1 MKRHEAWRMAYRM
14 DRYMRSASI
23 EEIEERSRDISINL
37 MNVNES
43 GQLSPGSS
51 NNDSIYWWELWTHV
65 LEEFALRSVD
75 HMKLDLMAP
84 FPWISHPDLPR
95 GLRILGRRKLPKT
108 DFIARV
114 GQREHMKAA
123 FERGSF
129 RIAPATSYAD
139 PSLNPAIRDEE
150 LSVTAIRSGDTAT
163 IRPFDPATGISGDP
177 IEAIG
182 NISFSQTMQENF
194 FVLCMTRGYQP
205 RILDDF
211 EANSL
216 LIIHNVNRFL
226 IRLEK
231 AVKRMR
237 PDLTL
242 VARPITYYD
251 PYRVQ
256 PKDLEA
262 PFSKNFRYAYQREY
276 RLVWHKPGLGFDEEP
291 FFVEMGT
298 LSDIAILFNSR
309 D

>member
-1 MKRHEAWRMAYRM
+1 MEYRM
-14 DRYMRSASI
+14 DRYMRSATI
-23 EEIEERSRDISINL
+23 EEIEERSRDIAINM
-37 MNVNES
+37 MNVTDK
-43 GQLSPGSS
+43 GQLSPGMP
-51 NNDSIYWWELWTHV
+51 NNENSIWWELWTHI
-65 LEEFALRSVD
+65 LEEFALRSVN
-75 HMKLDLMAP
+75 HMPLDLMAQ
-84 FPWISHPDLPR
+84 FPWISHPNPPL
-95 GLRILGRRKLPKT
+95 GLRILGKRKLPET

-114 GQREHMKAA
+114 GQQQHMKAA
-123 FERGSF
+123 FERGRV

-163 IRPFDPATGISGDP
+163 IRPYDPTTGLSGDP

-182 NISFSQTMQENF
+182 NISFSKTMQENF
-194 FVLCMTRGYQP
+194 FILCMTLGYEP

-211 EANSL
+211 GASSL
-216 LIIHNVNRFL
+216 LVIHNVNRFL

-231 AVKRMR
+231 AVRRLR

-242 VARPITYYD
+242 VARPVSYYD

-256 PKDLEA
+256 PKDMEA
-262 PFSKNFRYAYQREY
+262 PFSKHFRYAYQREY

-298 LSDIAILFNSR
+298 LRDIAMLFNSR

>member
-1 MKRHEAWRMAYRM
+1 
-14 DRYMRSASI
+14 MRSATN
-23 EEIEERSRDISINL
+23 EEIEDRSRDIAINM
-37 MNVNES
+37 MNVNDK
-43 GQLSPGSS
+43 GQLSPGIP
-51 NNDSIYWWELWTHV
+51 NDETRLWWELWTHI

-75 HMKLDLMAP
+75 HMKHDLMAQ
-84 FPWISHPDLPR
+84 FPWISHPEQPR
-95 GLRILGRRKLPKT
+95 GLRILGQRKLPQT

-114 GQREHMKAA
+114 GQQQHMKAA

-129 RIAPATSYAD
+129 RITPATSYAD

-163 IRPFDPATGISGDP
+163 IRRYDPTTGVSDDP
-177 IEAIG
+177 IETIG
-182 NISFSQTMQENF
+182 NISFSTTMQENF
-194 FVLCMTRGYQP
+194 FILCMTFGYEP

-211 EANSL
+211 GANSL
-216 LIIHNVNRFL
+216 LAIHDVNRFL

-231 AVKRMR
+231 AVKRVR

-242 VARPITYYD
+242 VARPVIYYD
-251 PYRVQ
+251 PYLVQ
-256 PKDLEA
+256 PKDMEA

-276 RLVWHKPGLGFDEEP
+276 RLVWHKPGLTFNEEP

-298 LSDIAILFNSR
+298 LRDIAMLFNLR